1 MAVGW
6 KHFELPTHAAK
17 HFGFFGQ
24 LFVDIWINMV
34 DGQRIISS
42 IKSYYTFS
50 HPQMFLF
57 MFWIWRK
64 VSTIW
69 RPTANPGAIDLGND
83 FGHEEKGECSIS
95 HDCRHHCDFPVISY
109 PTMTFQS
116 VGDSNENF
124 WLYAPHFCRN
134 SSYWVA
140 WSAAKT
146 CWWSM
151 ASWWS
156 WAFFPVHEMQHLVSA
171 IMHESSTIL
180 AATPIYWGIRALCCS
195 NWSESHLPPIC
206 EYNRHIPALPCSPS
220 QNPSRNQGSDC
231 TPTSSSNNQC
241 S

>member
-116 VGDSNENF
+116 VGGSNENF
-124 WLYAPHFCRN
+124 WLYAPHFCHICPTISHHN
-134 SSYWVA
+134 S
-140 WSAAKT
+140 
-146 CWWSM
+146 
-151 ASWWS
+151 
-156 WAFFPVHEMQHLVSA
+156 PVTFQ
-171 IMHESSTIL
+171 SSPTLPWLSSQWEIPMRIFGFMRRTF
-180 AATPIYWGIRALCCS
+180 AATLLT
-195 NWSESHLPPIC
+195 E
-206 EYNRHIPALPCSPS
+206 
-220 QNPSRNQGSDC
+220 
-231 TPTSSSNNQC
+231 
-241 S
+241 